1 MMKAPISF
9 SRVLSGALLC
19 AHYDNV
25 ALPARSSSARALM
38 AYALSGDVP
47 GRNVLLL
54 IVSVFLRPDLMQ
66 QIAIPH
72 Y

>member
-19 AHYDNV
+19 AYCDNV
-25 ALPARSSSARALM
+25 ALPARSSSARALI
-38 AYALSGDVP
+38 AYAVSGDVP
-47 GRNVLLL
+47 RRNVLLL
-54 IVSVFLRPDLMQ
+54 IVSISLRPDLIQ

-72 Y
+72 C